1 MYKDRPISVPF
12 EFPRSSDGRYYSV
25 LTDDGV
31 LKSRRK
37 QLGLTQQEV
46 ADLAHIQLSQYQR
59 LEAGEKYLEGT
70 SMKIGLSVCAVLLL
84 DPYDFVRLNVNQP
97 DPSTMKPQEIF
108 DNPIPEDLF
117 LPKRAGRKPLRKEI
131 MTVFVNYKGYSLLIP
146 YDALNKLG
154 DPSFVEIRWSIPDK
168 RIIILPASNENED
181 AFDVPEQKYEY
192 SFFALPMPITN
203 ESPISAMGWGKE
215 AHSLESRLVYD
226 EDENIALL
234 IDLNTAIPTDGKGLK
249 GTFLTPECLI
259 DHSDDDD
266 WDDVDW
272 DDEEES

>member
-1 MYKDRPISVPF
+1 MSKARPISVPF
-12 EFPRSSDGRYYSV
+12 EYPHTSDSRFTSV

-192 SFFALPMPITN
+192 SIFALPMPITN
-203 ESPISAMGWGKE
+203 ENPISAMGWGKE